1 MIRVTKEV
9 SEISLC
15 LSSTTSV
22 SLLAHKLNNSLFFFN
37 FTPLQ
42 ISLNTT
48 QDIVPDLRKRMPLIV
63 ELEVQVQD
71 WSTKMKLESQMV
83 SDLTM
88 TIPDSV
94 VERREPSRRESEVER
109 EEADRIEEEEIRED
123 PSRQVEETIKK
134 DSENQCLGFQ
144 ELNLLETELN
154 LFRMEILI
162 EEEVV
167 RIVEEEEDQRTLL
180 LMVFRKGLG
189 KNREV
194 EWKV

>member
-9 SEISLC
+9 SEVSLC

-37 FTPLQ
+37 PPLSPLQ

-71 WSTKMKLESQMV
+71 WSTKMKLESQMA
-83 SDLTM
+83 SDLMM
-88 TIPDSV
+88 TIQGSV
-94 VERREPSRRESEVER
+94 VERRKPSKSESEVER
-109 EEADRIEEEEIRED
+109 EVADRVEEEEIRED
-123 PSRQVEETIKK
+123 PSRQEKETIKT
-134 DSENQCLGFQ
+134 DLENQCLGFQ

-154 LFRMEILI
+154 LLRMEI

-167 RIVEEEEDQRTLL
+167 RIVEEEENQRTLL